1 MKQMAESNNYLILNE
16 YEKVFLK
23 LKATSQLILIG
34 EFYGDPDVALISDD
48 ETYCA
53 VGGEGVIIYY
63 LRDPF
68 EEFSTNHK
76 SLNQW
81 KIWGRGTN
89 EETMWVSEIDQ
100 IDSKHIRVELE
111 DSKLIH
117 LVINSEEIITTVDH
131 PFYVKNQSFIK
142 AGELAVGDE
151 LLDSNKNILLV
162 ENFDVE
168 LTDKPVKVYNF

>member
-23 LKATSQLILIG
+23 LKAASQLILIG
-34 EFYGDPDVALISDD
+34 EFYGDPDVTLISDD

-68 EEFSTNHK
+68 EEFSTDHK
-76 SLNQW
+76 SSNQW
-81 KIWGRGTN
+81 KIWGRDTD
-89 EETMWVSEIDQ
+89 EETMWVSKIDQ

-111 DSKLIH
+111 DS
-117 LVINSEEIITTVDH
+117 ET
-131 PFYVKNQSFIK
+131 
-142 AGELAVGDE
+142 
-151 LLDSNKNILLV
+151 ILLSI
-162 ENFDVE
+162 F
-168 LTDKPVKVYNF
+168 

>member
-68 EEFSTNHK
+68 EEFSTKYK

-89 EETMWVSEIDQ
+89 KETMWVSEIDQ

-111 DSKLIH
+111 DS
-117 LVINSEEIITTVDH
+117 ET
-131 PFYVKNQSFIK
+131 
-142 AGELAVGDE
+142 
-151 LLDSNKNILLV
+151 ILLSILKLA
-162 ENFDVE
+162 F
-168 LTDKPVKVYNF
+168 

>member
-34 EFYGDPDVALISDD
+34 EFYGDPDFALISDD

-63 LRDPF
+63 LGDPF

-76 SLNQW
+76 SSNQW

-100 IDSKHIRVELE
+100 IDGKHIRVELE
-111 DSKLIH
+111 DS
-117 LVINSEEIITTVDH
+117 ET
-131 PFYVKNQSFIK
+131 
-142 AGELAVGDE
+142 
-151 LLDSNKNILLV
+151 ILLSI
-162 ENFDVE
+162 F
-168 LTDKPVKVYNF
+168 

>member
-1 MKQMAESNNYLILNE
+1 MSCLRG
-16 YEKVFLK
+16 VFQIAVVIVFITKHTDSPLC
-23 LKATSQLILIG
+23 QVG
-34 EFYGDPDVALISDD
+34 EFYGDPDFALISDD

-76 SLNQW
+76 SSNQW

-89 EETMWVSEIDQ
+89 EETMLVSEIDQ

-111 DSKLIH
+111 DS
-117 LVINSEEIITTVDH
+117 ET
-131 PFYVKNQSFIK
+131 
-142 AGELAVGDE
+142 
-151 LLDSNKNILLV
+151 ILLSI
-162 ENFDVE
+162 F
-168 LTDKPVKVYNF
+168 

>member
-68 EEFSTNHK
+68 EEIPPITNHQINGK
-76 SLNQW
+76 F
-81 KIWGRGTN
+81 G
-89 EETMWVSEIDQ
+89 EETPMEKQ
-100 IDSKHIRVELE
+100 C
-111 DSKLIH
+111 
-117 LVINSEEIITTVDH
+117 
-131 PFYVKNQSFIK
+131 
-142 AGELAVGDE
+142 G
-151 LLDSNKNILLV
+151 
-162 ENFDVE
+162 
-168 LTDKPVKVYNF
+168 

>member
-76 SLNQW
+76 SSNQW
-81 KIWGRGTN
+81 KIWGKYS
-89 EETMWVSEIDQ
+89 WLVSRKISDLKSPTGRTGSASRTSTAIWILSTLYPIWRADRALWECQWEKRTEI
-100 IDSKHIRVELE
+100 
-111 DSKLIH
+111 
-117 LVINSEEIITTVDH
+117 
-131 PFYVKNQSFIK
+131 
-142 AGELAVGDE
+142 
-151 LLDSNKNILLV
+151 
-162 ENFDVE
+162 
-168 LTDKPVKVYNF
+168 